1 LASLWNGIGLEK
13 LLLVSVM
20 EPIKFRL
27 NFSQGFCHLSTHST
41 SFSFDVFPSI
51 KEEEETSIRRFFL
64 PSFCCLSDTSSI
76 ILEKNRKGKDA
87 EA

>member
-1 LASLWNGIGLEK
+1 MERNRTREAAAGSGDGANKVQIEFITRQ
-13 LLLVSVM
+13 SV
-20 EPIKFRL
+20 
-27 NFSQGFCHLSTHST
+27 FCHLSTHST

-51 KEEEETSIRRFFL
+51 KEEEETLIRRLFL

-76 ILEKNRKGKDA
+76 IREKNRKGKDA